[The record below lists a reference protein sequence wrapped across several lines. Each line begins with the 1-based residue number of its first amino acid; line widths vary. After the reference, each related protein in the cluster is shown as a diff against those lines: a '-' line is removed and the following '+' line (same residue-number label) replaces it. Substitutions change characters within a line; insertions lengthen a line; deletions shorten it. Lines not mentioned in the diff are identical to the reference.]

1 MRVAGLSEPHTDEPT
16 RTCLVHG
23 WVMVLISV
31 CLGLT
36 LEALHL
42 FKSPFYLEVS
52 LRRDLWT
59 LAHAHG
65 TLLGL
70 LVVVMG
76 YSARAL
82 IPAAEARNAPLK
94 LLRAASVL
102 VPCGFFLGGVW
113 ASEGD
118 PSLFIL
124 LVPFG
129 AALLLFGIALIL
141 YRHRLQ
147 QRRRS

>member
-1 MRVAGLSEPHTDEPT
+1 VAGLSEPPTDETT

-23 WVMVLISV
+23 WVVVLISV
-31 CLGLT
+31 CLGLA

-70 LVVVMG
+70 VVVVMG
-76 YSARAL
+76 YSARSL
-82 IPAAEARNAPLK
+82 ISTAKARSTPLK
-94 LLRAASVL
+94 LLRAASVF
-102 VPCGFFLGGVW
+102 VPCGFFLGGVG

-129 AALLLFGIALIL
+129 AALLLLGIGLIL
-141 YRHRLQ
+141 YRHRFQ

>member
-1 MRVAGLSEPHTDEPT
+1 MADLSEPHTDEPT

-23 WVMVLISV
+23 WVVVLISV

-36 LEALHL
+36 LEGLHL

-70 LVVVMG
+70 VVVVMG
-76 YSARAL
+76 YSARSL
-82 IPAAEARNAPLK
+82 IPTAEARKTPLK

-102 VPCGFFLGGVW
+102 VPCGFFLGGVG

>member
-1 MRVAGLSEPHTDEPT
+1 V
-16 RTCLVHG
+16 
-23 WVMVLISV
+23 VLISV
-31 CLGLT
+31 CLGLI

-42 FKSPFYLEVS
+42 FKSPFYLEVT

-70 LVVVMG
+70 IVVVIG
-76 YSARAL
+76 YSARSFLLNAD
-82 IPAAEARNAPLK
+82 ARRTPLN
-94 LLRAASVL
+94 LVRAASVL
-102 VPCGFFLGGVW
+102 VPCGFFLGGVG

-129 AALLLFGIALIL
+129 AALLLLGIALIL
-141 YRHRLQ
+141 YRHRFQ
-147 QRRRS
+147 

>member
-1 MRVAGLSEPHTDEPT
+1 MAGLSEPHTDEPT

-23 WVMVLISV
+23 WIVVLISV
-31 CLGLT
+31 CLGLA

-42 FKSPFYLEVS
+42 FKSPFYLEIS

-70 LVVVMG
+70 VVVVMG
-76 YSARAL
+76 YSVRSL
-82 IPAAEARNAPLK
+82 ISTAEARETPLK

-102 VPCGFFLGGVW
+102 VPFGFFLGGVG

-129 AALLLFGIALIL
+129 AALLLFGIGLIL
-141 YRHRLQ
+141 YRHRFQ

>member
-1 MRVAGLSEPHTDEPT
+1 MDGLSKQHTDELT

-23 WVMVLISV
+23 WVVVLISV
-31 CLGLT
+31 CLGLG

-70 LVVVMG
+70 IVVVMG
-76 YSARAL
+76 YSARSL
-82 IPAAEARNAPLK
+82 ISNAEARKTPLK

-102 VPCGFFLGGVW
+102 IPAGFFLGGIG

-129 AALLLFGIALIL
+129 AVLLLFGITLIL
-141 YRHRLQ
+141 HRHRLQ
-147 QRRRS
+147 QSRRS